1 MLIIKHAQ
9 HIGIIRAF
17 CLPGGLW
24 SSVPVV
30 PEKITELWFAR
41 GVWGGGWGGGGG
53 GGGRKYPDTIGL
65 LIHILRD

>member
-9 HIGIIRAF
+9 HIGVIRAF

-24 SSVPVV
+24 ISAPVV
-30 PEKITELWFAR
+30 TEKITELWFAR
-41 GVWGGGWGGGGG
+41 GVRGGGGG
-53 GGGRKYPDTIGL
+53 GGGGGKYPDTIGL